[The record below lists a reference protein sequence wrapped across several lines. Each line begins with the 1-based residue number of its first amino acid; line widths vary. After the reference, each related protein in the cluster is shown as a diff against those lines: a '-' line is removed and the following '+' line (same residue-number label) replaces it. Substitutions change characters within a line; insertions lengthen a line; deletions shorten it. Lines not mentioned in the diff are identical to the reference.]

1 MTALKLTMLPGIVA
15 PENEK
20 HMERPS
26 GFLESIGERK
36 KCYFT
41 LPAQERRRETI
52 RIIKE
57 DE

>member
-1 MTALKLTMLPGIVA
+1 
-15 PENEK
+15 
-20 HMERPS
+20 MERPS